1 MQKLKYFFVI
11 LIIAL
16 LVFIL
21 IKYINNNA
29 NNKEEYSS
37 NSQTYNTEKASSSLN
52 YQNTSTNNVNNNIA
66 NENTSNE
73 IKESAVDEIEIASYS
88 TPIQID
94 DENRDKNMEISAKKI
109 NGTIIKKGE
118 EFSFNKIVGS
128 PTEEKGYEKAG
139 VFVNGKKVKGYGGGN
154 CQVSTTIYNV
164 ALKVKGIKITE
175 RHEHGKEVGYVKM
188 GDDATVAYNTLDL
201 KFKNNTNNDIKL
213 LVEVTKDKVIAKIL
227 KLEY

>member
-11 LIIAL
+11 SIIAL
-16 LVFIL
+16 LSFIL
-21 IKYINNNA
+21 TGC
-29 NNKEEYSS
+29 S
-37 NSQTYNTEKASSSLN
+37 N
-52 YQNTSTNNVNNNIA
+52 NNVNNEDENVT
-66 NENTSNE
+66 NSQVYNSEKTSSNSNLNNTSSNNNVVNNSISSTT
-73 IKESAVDEIEIASYS
+73 IKKSSVDEKEIASYS

-164 ALKVKGIKITE
+164 ALKVKGIEITE

-188 GDDATVAYNTLDL
+188 GDDATVAYDTLDL
-201 KFKNNTNNDIKL
+201 KFKNNTDNDIKL
-213 LVEVTKDKVIAKIL
+213 LVEVTKNKVIAKIL
-227 KLEY
+227 ALEY

>member
-1 MQKLKYFFVI
+1 MQKSKYFFTI
-11 LIIAL
+11 SIITL
-16 LVFIL
+16 LSFIL
-21 IKYINNNA
+21 TGCSNNDVKNEEENISNTQTYNSEKTSSNLNRNNYSNNA
-29 NNKEEYSS
+29 NINNVTS
-37 NSQTYNTEKASSSLN
+37 NSISNTIKKSS
-52 YQNTSTNNVNNNIA
+52 
-66 NENTSNE
+66 
-73 IKESAVDEIEIASYS
+73 VDEKEIASYS

-94 DENRDKNMEISAKKI
+94 DDNRDKNMEISAKKI

-175 RHEHGKEVGYVKM
+175 RHEHGKEVGYVKK
-188 GDDATVAYNTLDL
+188 GDDATVAYDTLDL

>member
-29 NNKEEYSS
+29 NSKEEYSS

-52 YQNTSTNNVNNNIA
+52 YQNTSTNNVNNSVA

-154 CQVSTTIYNV
+154 CQVSTTIYNAAKKIDGV
-164 ALKVKGIKITE
+164 EITE
-175 RHEHGKEVGYVKM
+175 RHEHDKPVGYIEM
-188 GDDATVAYNTLDL
+188 GKDATVAYDYLDL
-201 KFKNNTNNDIKL
+201 KFENHNDFDLKLKAYIKD
-213 LVEVTKDKVIAKIL
+213 DKVCVDIYKIA
-227 KLEY
+227 

>member
-1 MQKLKYFFVI
+1 MQKLKYFFII
-11 LIIAL
+11 LLITL
-16 LVFIL
+16 LSFIL
-21 IKYINNNA
+21 TGCSNNN
-29 NNKEEYSS
+29 
-37 NSQTYNTEKASSSLN
+37 
-52 YQNTSTNNVNNNIA
+52 TNDGE
-66 NENTSNE
+66 ENTSNSQSYNSEKTSYDSNSNSSNTNISNNLSNADE
-73 IKESAVDEIEIASYS
+73 IIKSSVDEIEIASYS

-94 DENRDKNMEISAKKI
+94 DKNRDTNMEISAKKI
-109 NGTIIKKGE
+109 NGTVIKKGE

-175 RHEHGKEVGYVKM
+175 RHEHGKEVGYVKK
-188 GDDATVAYNTLDL
+188 GDDATVAYDTLDL
-201 KFKNNTNNDIKL
+201 KFKNNTDNDIKL
-213 LVEVTKDKVIAKIL
+213 LVEVTEDKVTAKIL

>member
-29 NNKEEYSS
+29 NSKEEYSS
-37 NSQTYNTEKASSSLN
+37 NSQTYNTEKASSILN

-118 EFSFNKIVGS
+118 ECLIFNL
-128 PTEEKGYEKAG
+128 E
-139 VFVNGKKVKGYGGGN
+139 GKV
-154 CQVSTTIYNV
+154 
-164 ALKVKGIKITE
+164 
-175 RHEHGKEVGYVKM
+175 
-188 GDDATVAYNTLDL
+188 
-201 KFKNNTNNDIKL
+201 
-213 LVEVTKDKVIAKIL
+213 
-227 KLEY
+227 

>member
-11 LIIAL
+11 SIIAL
-16 LVFIL
+16 LPFIL
-21 IKYINNNA
+21 TGCSNNDV
-29 NNKEEYSS
+29 NNEDENITNSQVYNSKRTSS
-37 NSQTYNTEKASSSLN
+37 NSNLN
-52 YQNTSTNNVNNNIA
+52 NTSSNNNIV
-66 NENTSNE
+66 NNSTSSTT
-73 IKESAVDEIEIASYS
+73 IKKSSVDEKEIASYS

-164 ALKVKGIKITE
+164 ALKVKGIEITE

-188 GDDATVAYNTLDL
+188 GDDATVAYDTLDL

-213 LVEVTKDKVIAKIL
+213 LVEVTENKVVAKIL
-227 KLEY
+227 TLEY

>member
-29 NNKEEYSS
+29 NSKEEYSS

-52 YQNTSTNNVNNNIA
+52 YQNTSTNNVNNSVA
-66 NENTSNE
+66 NENTSKE

-154 CQVSTTIYNV
+154 CQVSTTIYNAAKKIDGV
-164 ALKVKGIKITE
+164 EITE
-175 RHEHGKEVGYVKM
+175 RHEHDKPVGYIEM
-188 GDDATVAYNTLDL
+188 GKDATVAYDYLDL
-201 KFKNNTNNDIKL
+201 KFKNNTNYN
-213 LVEVTKDKVIAKIL
+213 L
-227 KLEY
+227 KLKAYIKNNKVYVDIYRVS

>member
-1 MQKLKYFFVI
+1 M
-11 LIIAL
+11 
-16 LVFIL
+16 
-21 IKYINNNA
+21 
-29 NNKEEYSS
+29 
-37 NSQTYNTEKASSSLN
+37 N

-139 VFVNGKKVKGYGGGN
+139 VFVNGKK
-154 CQVSTTIYNV
+154 
-164 ALKVKGIKITE
+164 
-175 RHEHGKEVGYVKM
+175 
-188 GDDATVAYNTLDL
+188 
-201 KFKNNTNNDIKL
+201 
-213 LVEVTKDKVIAKIL
+213 
-227 KLEY
+227 

>member
-11 LIIAL
+11 SIIAL
-16 LVFIL
+16 LPFIL
-21 IKYINNNA
+21 TGCSNNDV
-29 NNKEEYSS
+29 NNEDENITNSQVYNSERASS
-37 NSQTYNTEKASSSLN
+37 NSNLN
-52 YQNTSTNNVNNNIA
+52 NTSSDNNIVNNS
-66 NENTSNE
+66 TSSTT
-73 IKESAVDEIEIASYS
+73 IKKSSVDEKEIASYS

-164 ALKVKGIKITE
+164 ALKVKGIEITE

-188 GDDATVAYNTLDL
+188 GDDATVAYDTLDL

-213 LVEVTKDKVIAKIL
+213 LVEVTENKVVAKIL
-227 KLEY
+227 TLEY

>member
-1 MQKLKYFFVI
+1 MQKLKYFFII
-11 LIIAL
+11 LLITL
-16 LVFIL
+16 LSFIL
-21 IKYINNNA
+21 TGCSNNNT
-29 NNKEEYSS
+29 NNEEENAT
-37 NSQTYNTEKASSSLN
+37 NSQTYNSEKTSYNSNS
-52 YQNTSTNNVNNNIA
+52 NTSSNTNVSNNVSNV
-66 NENTSNE
+66 NE
-73 IKESAVDEIEIASYS
+73 ITKSSVDEIEIASYS

-94 DENRDKNMEISAKKI
+94 DENRDTNMEISAKKI

-175 RHEHGKEVGYVKM
+175 RHEHGKEVGYVKK
-188 GDDATVAYNTLDL
+188 GDDATVAYDTLDL
-201 KFKNNTNNDIKL
+201 KFENHTDNDIKL
-213 LVEVTKDKVIAKIL
+213 LVEVTENKVIAKIL

>member
-29 NNKEEYSS
+29 NSKEEYSS
-37 NSQTYNTEKASSSLN
+37 NSQTYNTEKASSILN
-52 YQNTSTNNVNNNIA
+52 YQNTSTNNVNNSVA
-66 NENTSNE
+66 NENTSKE

-164 ALKVKGIKITE
+164 VLKVKGIKITE

-188 GDDATVAYNTLDL
+188 GDDATVAYDTLDL

>member
-1 MQKLKYFFVI
+1 MKKTKCIFIAFTFLSLLFV
-11 LIIAL
+11 LTGCSNDNS
-16 LVFIL
+16 
-21 IKYINNNA
+21 NNENM
-29 NNKEEYSS
+29 SS
-37 NSQTYNTEKASSSLN
+37 NNQNYNAEKTASNTE
-52 YQNTSTNNVNNNIA
+52 TSKNVTNNISIS
-66 NENTSNE
+66 ETEPIETE
-73 IKESAVDEIEIASYS
+73 ISSFS

-94 DENRDKNMEISAKKI
+94 DNNRDTNMEITAKKI
-109 NGTIIKKGE
+109 NGTIVKQGE
-118 EFSFNKIVGS
+118 EFSFNQVVGS

-188 GDDATVAYNTLDL
+188 GDDATVAYDTLDL

>member
-1 MQKLKYFFVI
+1 MQKLKYFFII
-11 LIIAL
+11 LLITL
-16 LVFIL
+16 LSFIL
-21 IKYINNNA
+21 TGCSNN
-29 NNKEEYSS
+29 
-37 NSQTYNTEKASSSLN
+37 T
-52 YQNTSTNNVNNNIA
+52 TNDGE
-66 NENTSNE
+66 ENTSNSQSYNLEKTSYDSNSNSSNTNIPNNLSNADE
-73 IKESAVDEIEIASYS
+73 IIKSSVDEIEIASYS

-94 DENRDKNMEISAKKI
+94 DKNRDTNMEISAKKI
-109 NGTIIKKGE
+109 NGTVIKKGE

-175 RHEHGKEVGYVKM
+175 RHEHGKEVGYVKK

-201 KFKNNTNNDIKL
+201 KFKNNTDNDIKL
-213 LVEVTKDKVIAKIL
+213 LVEVTEDKVTAKIL

>member
-1 MQKLKYFFVI
+1 MEKTKYFFII

-16 LVFIL
+16 LSFIL
-21 IKYINNNA
+21 TGCSNNNVQ
-29 NNKEEYSS
+29 NEEENVA
-37 NSQTYNTEKASSSLN
+37 NSQTYNSEKTSSS
-52 YQNTSTNNVNNNIA
+52 SNNIK
-66 NENTSNE
+66 NNTSNAE
-73 IKESAVDEIEIASYS
+73 NSTNIIKKSSVDEKEIASYS

-94 DENRDKNMEISAKKI
+94 DNNRDKNMELSAKKI

-164 ALKVKGIKITE
+164 AKKVKGIKITE
-175 RHEHGKEVGYVKM
+175 RHEHGKEDGYVKK
-188 GDDATVAYNTLDL
+188 GDDATVAYNSLDL
-201 KFKNNTNNDIKL
+201 KFKNNTDSDLKL
-213 LVEVTKDKVIAKIL
+213 LVEVTNNKVIAKIL
-227 KLEY
+227 KIEY

>member
-1 MQKLKYFFVI
+1 MQKLKYFFII
-11 LIIAL
+11 LLITL
-16 LVFIL
+16 LSFIL
-21 IKYINNNA
+21 TGCSNNNT
-29 NNKEEYSS
+29 NDEE
-37 NSQTYNTEKASSSLN
+37 
-52 YQNTSTNNVNNNIA
+52 
-66 NENTSNE
+66 ENTSNSQSYNSEKTSYDSNSNSSNTNISNNLSNANE
-73 IKESAVDEIEIASYS
+73 IIKSSVDEIEIASYS

-94 DENRDKNMEISAKKI
+94 DKNRDTNMEISAKKI
-109 NGTIIKKGE
+109 NGTVIKKGE

-175 RHEHGKEVGYVKM
+175 RHEHGKEVGYVKK

-201 KFKNNTNNDIKL
+201 KFKNNTDNDIKL
-213 LVEVTKDKVIAKIL
+213 LVEVTEDKVTAKIL

>member
-1 MQKLKYFFVI
+1 MQKLKYFFII

-16 LVFIL
+16 LAFIL

-37 NSQTYNTEKASSSLN
+37 NSQTYNIEKASSNLN
-52 YQNTSTNNVNNNIA
+52 YQNPSTNNNIT
-66 NENTSNE
+66 NESNSNE
-73 IKESAVDEIEIASYS
+73 IKESVVDEIELASYS

-128 PTEEKGYEKAG
+128 PSEEKGYEKAG

>member
-11 LIIAL
+11 SIIAL
-16 LVFIL
+16 LPFIL
-21 IKYINNNA
+21 TGCSNNDV
-29 NNKEEYSS
+29 NNEDENIT
-37 NSQTYNTEKASSSLN
+37 NSQVYNSERTSKSSLN
-52 YQNTSTNNVNNNIA
+52 NTSSNNNVINNS
-66 NENTSNE
+66 TSSTT
-73 IKESAVDEIEIASYS
+73 IKKSSVDEKEIASYS

-164 ALKVKGIKITE
+164 ALKVKGIEITE

-188 GDDATVAYNTLDL
+188 GDDATVAYDTLDL

-213 LVEVTKDKVIAKIL
+213 LVEVTENKVVAKIL
-227 KLEY
+227 TLEY

>member
-11 LIIAL
+11 SIIAL
-16 LVFIL
+16 LPFIL
-21 IKYINNNA
+21 TGCSNNDV
-29 NNKEEYSS
+29 NNEDENITNSQVYNSERTSS
-37 NSQTYNTEKASSSLN
+37 NSNLN
-52 YQNTSTNNVNNNIA
+52 NTSSNNNIV
-66 NENTSNE
+66 NNSTSSTT
-73 IKESAVDEIEIASYS
+73 IKKSSVDEKEIASYS

-164 ALKVKGIKITE
+164 ALKVKGIEITE

-188 GDDATVAYNTLDL
+188 GDDATVAYDTLDL

-213 LVEVTKDKVIAKIL
+213 LVEVTENKVIAKIL
-227 KLEY
+227 TLEY